1 MSSIFGLLLFCQ
13 SSSVVSLPG
22 TKYALIQ
29 ESLLDTFRKRSLQRT
44 VISQTTSPFNVDLNS
59 IALNADDVQPEPSLC
74 QEPFYFIYDTNS
86 TSFVINTGANR
97 VIVKDIKLLHNFQAC
112 SGGVKEV
119 GGNSVSILGKR
130 PCRVNF
136 RANNDFSESIEMHD
150 AVYVPKYPFNILPP
164 QRIVSN
170 LKNNN

>member
-1 MSSIFGLLLFCQ
+1 M
-13 SSSVVSLPG
+13 SLPG
-22 TKYALIQ
+22 TNYALIQ

-74 QEPFYFIYDTNS
+74 QETFYFIYDTNS

-119 GGNSVSILGKR
+119 GGNPVSILGKR
-130 PCRVNF
+130 SCRVNF
-136 RANNDFSESIEMHD
+136 RANNDLSDSIEMHD
-150 AVYVPKYPFNILPP
+150 AVYVPKSPFNILPP